1 MPRLTWQRVLRGAL
15 LVASLIPGGPTFA
28 AEPQPLE
35 IGIFPAFS
43 TRAILSTYQPLRDY
57 LADRLKRPVV
67 LVTAPDYRT
76 FIARTQ
82 RGEYRVVVT
91 APHFARLAQVEAG
104 YVPLVRV
111 KRELR
116 GIIVVRRD
124 SGIATVADLR
134 GKTVGTPDNLA
145 IITMLGEQLL
155 RAQGMEPGKDVEVR
169 HFASFN
175 SAMLAVHGGKASAA
189 VTAPT
194 ALTQMAPEVR
204 DNLREIA
211 TTAAVPH
218 VMYLAHP
225 QVPPEEVRQLREL
238 LVDFEKQQPGGVEF
252 FRQTGFVGLEPPAP
266 EQLRTLDP
274 YVAMLKRRLHAQ

>member
-1 MPRLTWQRVLRGAL
+1 MPNLAWQRVRRGAWL
-15 LVASLIPGGPTFA
+15 AASLVAGAPALA
-28 AEPQPLE
+28 AEPQALE
-35 IGIFPAFS
+35 IGVFPAFS

-124 SGIATVADLR
+124 SGIASVADLR
-134 GKTVGTPDNLA
+134 GKTVGAPDELA
-145 IITMLGEQLL
+145 IVAMLGEQLL
-155 RAQGMEPGKDVEVR
+155 RAQGLEPGKDVDV
-169 HFASFN
+169 HHYTSFN

-189 VTAPT
+189 LTAPT
-194 ALTQMAPEVR
+194 ALAQMAPEVR

-211 TTAAVPH
+211 TTDAVPH

-225 QVPPEEVRQLREL
+225 QVPPQEVRQLREL
-238 LVDFEKQQPGGVEF
+238 LMDFEKQQPAGVEF
-252 FRQTGFVGLEPPAP
+252 FKQTGFVGLEPPTA

-274 YVAMLKRRLHAQ
+274 YVAMLKRRLHGP

>member
-1 MPRLTWQRVLRGAL
+1 MPNLAWQRVRRGAWL
-15 LVASLIPGGPTFA
+15 AASLVAGAPALAG
-28 AEPQPLE
+28 EPQALE
-35 IGIFPAFS
+35 IGVFPAFS
-43 TRAILSTYQPLRDY
+43 TRTILSTYQPLRDY

-116 GIIVVRRD
+116 GIIVVRRE
-124 SGIATVADLR
+124 SSIASVADLR
-134 GKTVGTPDNLA
+134 GKTVGAPDELA

-155 RAQGMEPGKDVEVR
+155 RAQGLEPGKDVDVR
-169 HFASFN
+169 HYTSFN
-175 SAMLAVHGGKASAA
+175 SAMLAVHSGKTSAA
-189 VTAPT
+189 LTAPT
-194 ALTQMAPEVR
+194 ALAQMPVEVR
-204 DNLREIA
+204 DSLREIA

-238 LVDFEKQQPGGVEF
+238 LMDFEKQQPAGVEF
-252 FRQTGFVGLEPPAP
+252 FKQTGFVGLEPPAP

-274 YVAMLKRRLHAQ
+274 YVAMLKRRLHGP